1 VDETLEL
8 LRRLQQERFFGSV
21 TVKFEAGRVVHI
33 KLEKNIKPDDLSG
46 TPRNNH
52 GTQLRS

>member
-8 LRRLQQERFFGSV
+8 LRRLQCERFFGSV

-46 TPRNNH
+46 IPRNQH
-52 GTQLRS
+52 GTKP